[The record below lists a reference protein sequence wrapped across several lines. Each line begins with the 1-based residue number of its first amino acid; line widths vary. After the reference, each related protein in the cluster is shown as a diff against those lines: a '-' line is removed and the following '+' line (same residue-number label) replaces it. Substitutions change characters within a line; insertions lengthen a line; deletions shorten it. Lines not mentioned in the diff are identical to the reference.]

1 MNRSVIQTLD
11 LLEGKKLDKLKKHLK
26 KNWKLYAAGAAIPAA
41 AIGGKYYL
49 KAKSLEAI
57 KSGSKKGKLF
67 KGLMDKADEIG
78 KIRNDIKNSIPKP
91 R

>member
-11 LLEGKKLDKLKKHLK
+11 LLEGKKLDKFKKHLK
-26 KNWKLYAAGAAIPAA
+26 KNWKLYVAGAAIPA

-57 KSGSKKGKLF
+57 KGGSKKISFL
-67 KGLMDKADEIG
+67 KGLNDKVDQMK
-78 KIRNDIKNSIPKP
+78 KIENDIKNS
-91 R
+91 

>member
-11 LLEGKKLDKLKKHLK
+11 LLEGKKLDKLKKHMK
-26 KNWKLYAAGAAIPAA
+26 KNWKLYAAGAAIPA

-57 KSGSKKGKLF
+57 KGGSKKGKLF
-67 KGLMDKADEIG
+67 KGLMDKADEMG
-78 KIRNDIKNSIPKP
+78 KIRNDIKNSIPKS

>member
-41 AIGGKYYL
+41 IGGKYYL

-57 KSGSKKGKLF
+57 KGGSNKLF
-67 KGLMDKADEIG
+67 KGLNDKVDQMK
-78 KIRNDIKNSIPKP
+78 KIENDIKNS
-91 R
+91 